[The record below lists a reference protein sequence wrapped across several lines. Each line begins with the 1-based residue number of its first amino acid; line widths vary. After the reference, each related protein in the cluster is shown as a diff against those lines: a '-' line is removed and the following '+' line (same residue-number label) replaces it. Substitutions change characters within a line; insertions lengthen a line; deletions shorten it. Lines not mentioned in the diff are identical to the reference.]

1 MLDNDSPQF
10 ETLSI
15 VNLRERIKDRICDA
29 ILHGMFRPGSRVVE
43 ATIAEQFGVSRAPV
57 REALV
62 ALERE
67 GIIKSLPR
75 RGYFVVDFT
84 DKDID
89 EIFSLRRLLEVEAL
103 RRAVGRFNADGL
115 AEMPRLVDQLGAAI
129 RGNSDIARI
138 IELDL
143 SFHDTICRVANHS
156 RLYEAWNSM
165 RLQTWLLI
173 GLTSRIKFDSPDQPH
188 DIHQT
193 ILDAIKAGDV
203 ALASASLTRHLVDAE
218 ALAHEAWRTL
228 HNEAAPRRRDDG
240 AAEFRP

>member
-1 MLDNDSPQF
+1 MLDNDSPHF

-15 VNLRERIKDRICDA
+15 VNLRERIKERICDA

-62 ALERE
+62 ALEQE

-75 RGYFVVDFT
+75 RGYFVVDFS

-89 EIFSLRRLLEVEAL
+89 EIFSLRRLLELEAL
-103 RRAVGRFNADGL
+103 RRAGPRFDDAGL
-115 AEMPRLVDQLGAAI
+115 AQMQQLVDRLGAAI
-129 RGNSDIARI
+129 QDNGDIGAV

-143 SFHDTICRVANHS
+143 GFHDMICRVADHT

-188 DIHQT
+188 NIHQT
-193 ILDAIKAGDV
+193 ILDAIRAGD
-203 ALASASLTRHLVDAE
+203 LAKAEASLTDHLVDAE
-218 ALAHEAWRTL
+218 ELAHVAWRML
-228 HNEAAPRRRDDG
+228 HAESGGRDDG
-240 AAEFRP
+240 AAEPQP

>member
-1 MLDNDSPQF
+1 MSDHDSPHF
-10 ETLSI
+10 ETLNI
-15 VNLRERIKDRICDA
+15 VALRDRIKDQICDA
-29 ILHGMFRPGSRVVE
+29 ILHGMFGPGSRVVE
-43 ATIAEQFGVSRAPV
+43 AAIAEQFGVSRAPV

-75 RGYFVVDFT
+75 RGYFVIDFT

-103 RRAVGRFNADGL
+103 RRAVPRFDGAAI
-115 AEMPRLVDQLGAAI
+115 AELQALVDQLGVAM
-129 RGNSDIARI
+129 RGKADVGGIIA
-138 IELDL
+138 LDL
-143 SFHDTICRVANHS
+143 GFHDKICRMADHE

-173 GLTSRIKFDSPDQPH
+173 GLTSRIQFDSPDQPQ

-193 ILDAIKAGDV
+193 ILNAIRAGDE
-203 ALASASLTRHLVDAE
+203 ACAAASLTEHLLGAE
-218 ALAHEAWRTL
+218 ERAHVAWQMLRQEAGRRQRE
-228 HNEAAPRRRDDG
+228 NGGAP
-240 AAEFRP
+240 PSP